1 MLLQALQPQFI
12 WTNAIRFLP
21 LMPKQI
27 ISNMEQTKQ
36 KIITKEE
43 RKRQVKDFLDK
54 LEYYVDEEE
63 EDTDTNK

>member
-1 MLLQALQPQFI
+1 
-12 WTNAIRFLP
+12 
-21 LMPKQI
+21 
-27 ISNMEQTKQ
+27 MEQTKQ